1 MIGLKNERYK
11 ESELE
16 KLKPVKTKAPTKK
29 DLARKKKPK
38 EKKLG
43 IV

>member
-1 MIGLKNERYK
+1 MVGLKNERYK

-16 KLKPVKTKAPTKK
+16 KPKAVKSKSTTKK

-38 EKKLG
+38 EKTQG
-43 IV
+43 IM